1 MVSFVEIKTDN
12 LQLAP
17 GLKILKAKDYVSY
30 LDSQHLVEA
39 AHSKAES
46 IVAKA
51 DEAYELERQRG
62 YQDGIDQAKIE
73 NAETM
78 MATLARCNE
87 YYLQVEQKMTGVVL
101 DAVRKI
107 ISSFDDVDTT
117 ASVVRE
123 ALQLVS
129 NQKQVI
135 LHVHPEQVTE
145 VREKVSSI
153 LSDFPEVGYVEVIAD
168 ARLKNGGCILETEVA
183 SLMPVS
189 TDSCK
194 RSNKR
199 LPSSS
204 ASANRYSHNAYL

>member
-1 MVSFVEIKTDN
+1 MYF
-12 LQLAP
+12 
-17 GLKILKAKDYVSY
+17 KAKDYVSY

-46 IVAKA
+46 IIAKA

-78 MATLARCNE
+78 LATLARCNE

-107 ISSFDDVDTT
+107 INSFDDVDTT

-168 ARLKNGGCILETEVA
+168 ARLKNGGCILETEVGIIDA
-183 SLMPVS
+183 SIDGQLQALKQAITKQLSERQQIQP
-189 TDSCK
+189 
-194 RSNKR
+194 
-199 LPSSS
+199 
-204 ASANRYSHNAYL
+204 

>member
-17 GLKILKAKDYVSY
+17 GLKVLKAKDYVSY

-46 IVAKA
+46 IIAKA

-78 MATLARCNE
+78 LATLARCNE

-107 ISSFDDVDTT
+107 INSFDDVDTT

-145 VREKVSSI
+145 VREKISSI

-168 ARLKNGGCILETEVA
+168 ARLKNGGCILETEVGIIDA
-183 SLMPVS
+183 SIDGQLQALKQAITKQLSERQQIQP
-189 TDSCK
+189 
-194 RSNKR
+194 
-199 LPSSS
+199 
-204 ASANRYSHNAYL
+204 